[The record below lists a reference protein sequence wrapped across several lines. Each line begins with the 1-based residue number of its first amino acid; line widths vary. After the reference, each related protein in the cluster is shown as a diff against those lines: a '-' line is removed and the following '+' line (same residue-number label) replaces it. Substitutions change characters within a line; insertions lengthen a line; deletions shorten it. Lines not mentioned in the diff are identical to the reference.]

1 MKKNA
6 KLWLISLEIY
16 SHFPPNTTTLVMK
29 VIAAKMQTLQQSLIR
44 IIVTHQFSL
53 RLSHF
58 NKETTE
64 QLAYLVKSNLTVV
77 AGPTA
82 IL

>member
-1 MKKNA
+1 M
-6 KLWLISLEIY
+6 
-16 SHFPPNTTTLVMK
+16 TTLVMK
-29 VIAAKMQTLQQSLIR
+29 VIAAKDILQQSLIR

-53 RLSHF
+53 RLSQFHIVTGYF
-58 NKETTE
+58 TFQ